1 MAYGDLDLRNKK
13 YYVEVIQY
21 DSIRR
26 FEDCTYTYFSEKN
39 ELHIVTSKG
48 ISIKFI
54 GNFSAEITSMED
66 YKKTFNV
73 HD

>member
-26 FEDCTYTYFSEKN
+26 FEDCTYTYFSEKALDSVAQDVAYFARK
-39 ELHIVTSKG
+39 EGLTAHAKSAIVRS
-48 ISIKFI
+48 
-54 GNFSAEITSMED
+54 ED
-66 YKKTFNV
+66 KQ
-73 HD
+73 